1 MISLLIPTRE
11 KFENLKVCLD
21 SFINLSKSLDNFEIL
36 LAMDN
41 DDIETIKKIQTYI
54 TEKNVSNIFIIE
66 GERMYYANFHKYM
79 LRLFE
84 KSKGNLLWLLADDVE
99 VKTLGWDDTILKH
112 FNDSDF
118 LYAHVKILGHEVWNF
133 SLVPII
139 QRKWVE
145 ITERISENSQTD
157 LWLGHIAEDLNII
170 YKINE
175 VEVSIFQDAN
185 GLQHNSGKFYTSD
198 QEQWNIDKSKLSEY
212 LNLKNK

>member
-1 MISLLIPTRE
+1 
-11 KFENLKVCLD
+11 
-21 SFINLSKSLDNFEIL
+21 
-36 LAMDN
+36 
-41 DDIETIKKIQTYI
+41 
-54 TEKNVSNIFIIE
+54 
-66 GERMYYANFHKYM
+66 MYYANFHKYM
-79 LRLFE
+79 FKLFE

-99 VKTLGWDDTILKH
+99 VKTLDWDDIIIKH
-112 FNDSDF
+112 FNDSNF
-118 LYAHVKILGHEVWNF
+118 LYGYVKILDHEVWNF

-175 VEVSIFQDAN
+175 VEVSIFQEAN
-185 GLQHNSGKFYTSD
+185 GLQHNSRKFYTSD

-212 LNLKNK
+212 LKLKNK